1 MVAWHKLPIPDDWTE
16 DRDGYCLL
24 LACIPNSQL
33 WRGVVTGRFYELT
46 RGRKWDETTGNIK
59 AVQDIAKAVHEGLM
73 ICKLDDILYEFQRL
87 NAILAGEKRIDTVNG
102 QPVTRYDYTETGL
115 IPTQKALFSVDNM
128 IYPDVS
134 VADILQTGLI
144 GRQLNLPIPFDGTGL
159 ADIADEQI
167 DTLHRRFVQADITLP
182 GSAEKNITQTLE
194 TLLRLDK
201 FTDLE
206 FLTPNI
212 VTHMETVI
220 HDHLAIDNR
229 PLLLRLV
236 HRLQNLLGSEIPEDQ
251 APQTVAEIMAMLVE
265 TLADLDASTTIN
277 LNNCNGACTGQADC
291 GCDDCTESK
300 LTIETVD

>member
-1 MVAWHKLPIPDDWTE
+1 MIPGDWKE
-16 DRDGYCLL
+16 DQDGYALVFFCL
-24 LACIPNSQL
+24 PNSRQ
-33 WRGVVTGRFYELT
+33 WRGLITGIIESLSFGWSWNEKTGRIT
-46 RGRKWDETTGNIK
+46 DVQAIGREIFESM
-59 AVQDIAKAVHEGLM
+59 A
-73 ICKLDDILYEFQRL
+73 ICKLDNILYEIQRL
-87 NAILAGEKRIDTVNG
+87 NAILAGEKKVDIVDG
-102 QPVTRYDYTETGL
+102 LPITRYDYTKSGL
-115 IPTQKALFSVDNM
+115 IPTQRQLFSVDNM

-144 GRQLNLPIPFDGTGL
+144 GRQLNLPIPFDGDGL
-159 ADIADEQI
+159 ADIVDEQI

-182 GSAEKNITQTLE
+182 GGVEKNITQTLE

-251 APQTVAEIMAMLVE
+251 APQTIAEIMAMLVE

-277 LNNCNGACTGQADC
+277 LNNCNGACTGEADC

>member
-24 LACIPNSQL
+24 LACIPNSKL
-33 WRGVVTGRFYELT
+33 WRGIVTGRFYELT
-46 RGRKWDETTGNIK
+46 RGRKWDETSGNIK
-59 AVQDIAKAVHEGLM
+59 EVQDIAKAVHEALM

-87 NAILAGEKRIDTVNG
+87 NAILAGEKMIEMVDG
-102 QPVTRYDYTETGL
+102 LPVTRYDYTKTGL
-115 IPTQKALFSVDNM
+115 IPTQRQLFSVDNM
-128 IYPDVS
+128 IYPDVT

-144 GRQLNLPIPFDGTGL
+144 GRQIDLPIPFEGTGL
-159 ADIADEQI
+159 ADIADEQL
-167 DTLHRRFVQADITLP
+167 DTLHRRFTQADITLP
-182 GSAEKNITQTLE
+182 GGIEKNITETLE

-201 FTDLE
+201 VTDLE

-251 APQTVAEIMAMLVE
+251 APQTISEIMAMLVE
-265 TLADLDASTTIN
+265 TLADMDASTTIN